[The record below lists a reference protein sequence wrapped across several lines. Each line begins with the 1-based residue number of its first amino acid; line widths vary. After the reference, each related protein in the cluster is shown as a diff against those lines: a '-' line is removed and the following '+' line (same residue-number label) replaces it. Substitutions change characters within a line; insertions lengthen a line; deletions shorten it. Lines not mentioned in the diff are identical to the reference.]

1 MKTIHLKYFG
11 ISVERMFCACIS
23 IALCISLTSCEG
35 TLAAIKAGAIDGLNS
50 GIASGLA
57 SPTTGGG
64 YAYHPQAQY
73 HYVQTPQRQ
82 PGGGYTPQP
91 QQIYVQTPQ
100 RQPGGGYTPQP
111 QQIYV
116 QTPQRQPG
124 GGYTPQPQ
132 LRYKSRSEMTP
143 SELKALDSQTPK
155 PLQITAD
162 PWLLS
167 GKPNID
173 KHEAAKAQYGPT
185 VKKGLDA
192 VEWLGNPV
200 GIEVKGG
207 AAAEKAVTSS
217 GKGVLS
223 KVSDWL
229 FGKTVDYNVEKIR
242 GSESSSTISAKK

>member
-73 HYVQTPQRQ
+73 H
-82 PGGGYTPQP
+82 
-91 QQIYVQTPQ
+91 YVQTPQ